1 VKIERAKRKTVA
13 KPMEDVILFSAG
25 GMKFVIAANAVDEIR
40 NLDGLQPWKGGFGA
54 KLAKVKFTLVR
65 EKKDHEKTYF
75 VVDACPQY
83 NLPPK
88 QGERVLIF
96 RGSGAALLVEHIDR
110 MTQIGAVQPL
120 PRAFSGH
127 ERIWYRGLAVIG
139 EQVLPVV
146 NPEPILNKG
155 ELAVLQAEFKAHQKS
170 LAKAAGEVVA

>member
-1 VKIERAKRKTVA
+1 MKIERAKRKPAA
-13 KPMEDVILFSAG
+13 KPQEDVILFSAG

-54 KLAKVKFTLVR
+54 KLAKVRFTLIR
-65 EKKDHEKTYF
+65 EKKDSDRIYF
-75 VVDACPQY
+75 VVDACSQY
-83 NLPPK
+83 GLPAK
-88 QGERVLIF
+88 KGERVLVF
-96 RGSGAALLVEHIDR
+96 RGAGTALLVEHIDR
-110 MTQIGAVQPL
+110 MTQIAAVQPL
-120 PRAFSGH
+120 PRAFSGE

-170 LAKAAGEVVA
+170 LVKAAGEVVA